1 MRVSIKV
8 KYGFASMICLAQKY
22 NTGKYVTV
30 LSLAEILKISK
41 IYLEQVFSLLKRA
54 NLVLSIKGSRGGYQ
68 LARPS
73 NNITAFDIL
82 SAIEGSLFEKSQESF
97 IEGENTIIEKV
108 IQNSVL
114 EKLDASI
121 KATLLAVSLE
131 SLVLDAQKYSSENG
145 YMFYL

>member
-22 NTGKYVTV
+22 NTGEYVTV
-30 LSLAEILKISK
+30 LSLAERLKISK

-54 NLVLSIKGSRGGYQ
+54 DLVSSIKGSRGGYQ

-73 NNITAFDIL
+73 NSITAFDIL
-82 SAIEGSLFEKSQESF
+82 SAIEVSLFEKSQESF
-97 IEGENTIIEKV
+97 IEGENGIEKT

-114 EKLDASI
+114 EKLDVSI
-121 KATLLAVSLE
+121 KATLLAISLE
-131 SLVLDAQKYSSENG
+131 SLVLDAQKHSSENG